1 MATRLVDE
9 LRSVEVVDWDDATVG
24 EPEAGV
30 GFGYAYD
37 QEDLDAALEEQQRGS
52 KKKTDYD
59 SDEEER
65 KAARKASVDAD
76 APAAF
81 TAPQEV
87 TNEEYDAVQQLLK
100 QAKEAKN
107 EAKQLGIERRKMEK
121 QIKALMQLTEQLRAK
136 NSDMQKEA
144 DEIKAEQLKK
154 LVEANARLAASKGKD
169 PNSAKK
175 QEDLQRA
182 LEGAEGYLLDE
193 LEEEKKSGGKHH
205 ATTEVWWKRFF
216 AWSKAWQEQ
225 LQQKMGR
232 NEIRYVEARFGQ
244 GIAVYFLF
252 LRYLWMLN
260 VMSFIVGGTIVLAQ
274 LIAALT
280 DSSGAGYTMLPAGSG
295 QIPRFLLFSYI
306 PTAGGF
312 LYALM
317 LAILG
322 LFLVRI
328 MNFVLKTRNCVSKNE
343 EFCIK

>member
-1 MATRLVDE
+1 MAAKLIDE

-37 QEDLDAALEEQQRGS
+37 QEDLDAALEEQRRAAQGS
-52 KKKTDYD
+52 KKDGDYD
-59 SDEEER
+59 SDEEE
-65 KAARKASVDAD
+65 KQAARNRSVGAD

-121 QIKALMQLTEQLRAK
+121 QIRALTQLNEQLRAK

-175 QEDLQRA
+175 QEELQRA

-193 LEEEKKSGGKHH
+193 LEEEKKSGGKHK
-205 ATTEVWWKRFF
+205 AARAVWWKRLI
-216 AWSKAWQEQ
+216 AWSHARQEK

-232 NEIRYVEARFGQ
+232 KKIRYVEARFGQ

-260 VMSFIVGGTIVLAQ
+260 GTLRKRSAVA
-274 LIAALT
+274 
-280 DSSGAGYTMLPAGSG
+280 GA
-295 QIPRFLLFSYI
+295 
-306 PTAGGF
+306 
-312 LYALM
+312 
-317 LAILG
+317 
-322 LFLVRI
+322 V
-328 MNFVLKTRNCVSKNE
+328 
-343 EFCIK
+343 